1 MQQRIFSFWSSA
13 LVLIM
18 TLAAC
23 NNIGNTPSP
32 TATTLPPTSV
42 PVAGPEP
49 TAATVAD
56 VAATTESEVPDDTA
70 QDDTTIRMAR
80 ATWDTGWFQAEIYR
94 QLLEELGYT
103 VTAPEVM
110 GTDEFYPAVAEGEVT
125 LWPNGWIPL
134 HNTFLNQEAIAANSE
149 LIGSEVRGGALQG
162 YLIDQATADAQN
174 ITSLEALQQPEIAEL
189 FDLDGNGKADLIGC
203 NPEGWAC
210 AEVIEH
216 HLDAYDLRDT
226 VEQVQGDYADLMRDT
241 LERFENGEPVL
252 FYTWTPNWP
261 LGRLIPGEDV
271 VWLEVPFASL
281 PNGMAAQEEFTQ
293 VPEVAGCASDPCNT
307 GFPINDIRV
316 VANST
321 FLERHPSVKRLLE
334 LVEIPL
340 DAIVEQNAA
349 MFFGEN
355 SAEDIER
362 QAENWIIENRAQVDG
377 WLEQAAAWEEQPT
390 LERVRERGVLRCGL
404 QEDLQGFGFRAEDGN
419 YRGFNAD
426 FCRAVAAAVLG
437 DAGAVEFVPLSVSE
451 RFAALSDRQ
460 VDVLFYNVAWTAL
473 PDVGMNP
480 PNSGISLAFGPII
493 FHDGQR
499 FMVRSDS
506 GIDSLE
512 GLADQEIC
520 VLANT
525 ATEQTLIDQ
534 FAVRNISFD
543 IQRFDTADALYDTY
557 ERGGCAAVTGDAS
570 ELVARRAAFVNPDD
584 HTILNTPIS
593 REPHSPVY
601 NEGDPAWGEIVN
613 WTVNATIYAEEL
625 RVNRDNVAELADTDN
640 PDIARLLGQRGAIG
654 EKLGLDNAFA
664 RNIIEQ
670 VGNYRDIYYRNLGP
684 DTPID
689 LERGPNK
696 TWNSDEGPGGLL
708 NAAPFR

>member
-1 MQQRIFSFWSSA
+1 
-13 LVLIM
+13 
-18 TLAAC
+18 
-23 NNIGNTPSP
+23 
-32 TATTLPPTSV
+32 
-42 PVAGPEP
+42 
-49 TAATVAD
+49 
-56 VAATTESEVPDDTA
+56 
-70 QDDTTIRMAR
+70 
-80 ATWDTGWFQAEIYR
+80 
-94 QLLEELGYT
+94 
-103 VTAPEVM
+103 
-110 GTDEFYPAVAEGEVT
+110 
-125 LWPNGWIPL
+125 
-134 HNTFLNQEAIAANSE
+134 
-149 LIGSEVRGGALQG
+149 
-162 YLIDQATADAQN
+162 
-174 ITSLEALQQPEIAEL
+174 
-189 FDLDGNGKADLIGC
+189 
-203 NPEGWAC
+203 
-210 AEVIEH
+210 
-216 HLDAYDLRDT
+216 
-226 VEQVQGDYADLMRDT
+226 
-241 LERFENGEPVL
+241 
-252 FYTWTPNWP
+252 
-261 LGRLIPGEDV
+261 
-271 VWLEVPFASL
+271 
-281 PNGMAAQEEFTQ
+281 
-293 VPEVAGCASDPCNT
+293 
-307 GFPINDIRV
+307 
-316 VANST
+316 
-321 FLERHPSVKRLLE
+321 
-334 LVEIPL
+334 
-340 DAIVEQNAA
+340 

>member
-1 MQQRIFSFWSSA
+1 MQQRIFSLLSSA

-18 TLAAC
+18 VLAAC
-23 NNIGNTPSP
+23 NSIGSNPSP

-70 QDDTTIRMAR
+70 QDTTIRMAR

-174 ITSLEALQQPEIAEL
+174 ITGLEALQQPEIAQL

-216 HLDAYDLRDT
+216 HLDVYELRDT

-271 VWLEVPFASL
+271 VWLEVPFAGL
-281 PNGMAAQEEFTQ
+281 PDSMVAQEEFTQ
-293 VPEVAGCASDPCNT
+293 VPEVAGCASDPCNL

-316 VANST
+316 VANRA

-340 DAIVEQNAA
+340 EAIVAQNAA

-377 WLEQAAAWEEQPT
+377 WLEQATAWEEQPT
-390 LERVRERGVLRCGL
+390 LERVRDRGVLRCGL

-419 YRGFNAD
+419 YSGFNAD

-460 VDVLFYNVAWTAL
+460 VDVLFHNVAWTAL

-506 GIDSLE
+506 AIGSLE
-512 GLADQEIC
+512 DLADQEIC
-520 VLANT
+520 VLAGT
-525 ATEQTLIDQ
+525 ATEQNLIDQ
-534 FAVRNISFD
+534 FAVRNIPFD

-570 ELVARRAAFVNPDD
+570 ELAARRAAFVRPED
-584 HTILNTPIS
+584 HTVLNTPIS

-601 NEGDPAWGEIVN
+601 SEGDPAWGEIVN
-613 WTVNATIYAEEL
+613 WTVHAMIYAEEL
-625 RVNRDNVAELADTDN
+625 GINRDNVAELVDTDN

-664 RNIIEQ
+664 RDIIAQ